1 MFLSILAEMDFCSSL
16 RVFSWGEKNQMEG
29 WNVFFLLLILNCLR
43 RDWDVLVQS
52 VIYCNIFIIKT

>member
-1 MFLSILAEMDFCSSL
+1 MFLLILAEMDFCSSL

-43 RDWDVLVQS
+43 RDWDVLV
-52 VIYCNIFIIKT
+52 